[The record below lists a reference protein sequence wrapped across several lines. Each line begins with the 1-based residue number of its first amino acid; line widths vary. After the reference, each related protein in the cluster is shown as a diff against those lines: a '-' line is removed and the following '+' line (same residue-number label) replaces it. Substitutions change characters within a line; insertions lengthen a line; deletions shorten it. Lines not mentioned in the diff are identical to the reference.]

1 MSVCVLCVQD
11 KYDDYFIK
19 SKEKHMSFRPSQSV
33 RSARPASGA
42 AIRSILEIAKLSLN
56 TDATKRDANDRAI
69 PAIDVF
75 PELVQKLSQW
85 IVNGNVRL
93 RNTPAGWRLTYHVS
107 YPEGNT
113 DLLTGNS
120 RNEPKGK
127 EWPKLKQAMQQP
139 PFWFRYNPN
148 DNSWNS
154 NIARMQD
161 WVFKAISERT
171 QSVESY
177 LLNTAIPSG
186 RISFSRGEDGKWKV
200 SSFHTY
206 IFQLEEVQYF
216 LEQGYD
222 FVHLEKKDANGNEVW
237 IRTSNYPLPDDLLKA
252 IEERAAAVERAR
264 EQARLRAEEEE
275 RQRRARAQIEEDAR
289 MGRELMRKQQRDR
302 LIKLQRN
309 EERRY
314 RILNQYIQEGE
325 EAVSEEDLQWYRDTF
340 TEAIEEA
347 VSKVA
352 IKQHED
358 RLKRTLARLPA
369 ASNARGQNLKYWQ
382 MGKLVEVILET
393 VARMSDEVVKA
404 FQAQN
409 MDPVADALKY
419 TAKVKTTLRLPIPSE
434 EVVLFVRTVPSS
446 AKNAVESGRFDER
459 AAIEWSLTFALDSD
473 DRDAVNRAL
482 AAAGYK
488 EVAGGGQIQ
497 VRNYNTLVIAL
508 NGIWE
513 DTLSDEIKETAHLWD
528 TQPATPAAAAMD
540 AAPERAAAA
549 APEPVT
555 VDNQGFRLKKRALA
569 KK

>member
-1 MSVCVLCVQD
+1 MSL
-11 KYDDYFIK
+11 
-19 SKEKHMSFRPSQSV
+19 
-33 RSARPASGA
+33 RPARTPRPGGGASGAGGTAA
-42 AIRSILEIAKLSLN
+42 AIRSILELAKLSLN
-56 TDATKRDANDRAI
+56 TDAAKRDANDRAI
-69 PAIDVF
+69 PATDF
-75 PELVQKLSQW
+75 YPELAEKLSRW

-107 YPEGNT
+107 FIDGTT
-113 DLLTGNS
+113 DLLTGSS
-120 RNEPKGK
+120 RNEPKGAD
-127 EWPKLKQAMQQP
+127 WSKLKQAMQQP
-139 PFWFRYNPN
+139 PFWFRYNHN

-154 NIARMQD
+154 NIARIPD
-161 WVFKAISERT
+161 WIFRSIADRT
-171 QSVESY
+171 KLVESY
-177 LLNTAIPSG
+177 LFNTAIPSG
-186 RISFSRGEDGKWKV
+186 RISFYRGEDGTWKV

-206 IFQLEEVQYF
+206 IFQLEEVQYV

-222 FVHLEKKDANGNEVW
+222 FVHLDERDDNGNDVW
-237 IRTSNYPLPDDLLKA
+237 ARTSSYPLPDALLKA

-275 RQRRARAQIEEDAR
+275 RQRRARAEIEEAAR
-289 MGRELMRKQQRDR
+289 AGRELMRQQERDR
-302 LIKLQRN
+302 LIQLQRN

-325 EAVSEEDLQWYRDTF
+325 DAVSEEDLQWYRDTF
-340 TEAIEEA
+340 AEAIEEA
-347 VSKVA
+347 VSKAA

-369 ASNARGQNLKYWQ
+369 ASNARGQKLKYWQ

-404 FQAQN
+404 FQSQG
-409 MDPVADALKY
+409 MDPVADARQY
-419 TAKVKTTLRLPIPSE
+419 TAKVRTTLRLPIPSG

-446 AKNAVESGRFDER
+446 AKEAVESGRFDER
-459 AAIEWSLTFALDSD
+459 AAIEWSMTFAPDSD

-513 DTLSDEIKETAHLWD
+513 DTLSDEVRETAHLWD
-528 TQPATPAAAAMD
+528 TQPATPAAAAMG

-549 APEPVT
+549 AAEADPAPVP
-555 VDNQGFRLKKRALA
+555 VDADGFRPKKRNLP